1 MGNTSHMP
9 PAPKAKDNRN
19 LNSNN
24 NSKTEKHETEPELRF
39 DDRRSAYLMVS
50 IFALLILLI
59 VGLELLR
66 PHS

>member
-19 LNSNN
+19 SNA
-24 NSKTEKHETEPELRF
+24 EQHETEPRLIF